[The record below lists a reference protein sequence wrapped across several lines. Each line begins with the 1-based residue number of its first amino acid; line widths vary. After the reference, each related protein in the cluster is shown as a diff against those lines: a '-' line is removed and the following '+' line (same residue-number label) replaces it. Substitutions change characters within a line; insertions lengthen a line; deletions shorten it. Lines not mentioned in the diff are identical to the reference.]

1 MRDPALASVYVDYF
15 NETHG
20 MVRDTMR
27 RFVNEAVKPHIDAWE
42 EAGAFP
48 REIYPQAGQPGLA
61 EHRPSDRVWRLG
73 RQDVFLKV
81 AASELMRSG
90 SGGFVASLGSLDIG
104 LPPAGLAHGLG
115 GAQGTHRAAGARG
128 REDHRP
134 GHHRAQR
141 RLGCGQPHPRGATAT
156 TTWST
161 APRPS
166 SPRARAD
173 YYTVAVRTGEA
184 GFGGVSL
191 LLIEKG
197 TPGFTVGRKLKKM
210 GWWASDTAELF
221 FQDCRVPAEN
231 LLGPE
236 NSGFFT
242 IMANF
247 QAERLSLAIMAYMT
261 AQLALEQCLAYVKER
276 TTFGKPLSKHQ
287 VIRHKLA
294 EMATQVNVAREYTY
308 RCAARMQAGESAIA
322 EVSMA
327 KNFATS
333 VSTMVTDE
341 AVQIFGGMGY
351 MRESL
356 VERLYRDN
364 RILSIG
370 GGTHE
375 IMNEIIS
382 EATGVVTDMAM
393 PPLLSGLRVLDLTR
407 NLPGRLPR
415 ACWPTWAPPSSR
427 WSRPRVTRRGRWRRC
442 SRRST
447 TARNAAA
454 STSAA
459 APTSTACAPGCRR
472 PTCCSTASAPV
483 CCRAWGWM
491 RPRCT
496 R

>member
-1 MRDPALASVYVDYF
+1 MRDKALSGVYVDYF

-42 EAGAFP
+42 EAGGFP
-48 REIYPQAGQPGLA
+48 REVYQQAGSLGL
-61 EHRPSDRVWRLG
+61 LG
-73 RQDVFLKV
+73 IGHPTEFGGSGEQDVFLKV
-81 AASELMRSG
+81 AASEELMRSG

-104 LPPAGLAHGLG
+104 LPPVWRTGSDELKQRIVPQVLAGEKIIALAITEPSG
-115 GAQGTHRAAGARG
+115 GSDVANLKTRAVRDG
-128 REDHRP
+128 DHYVVN
-134 GHHRAQR
+134 GSKTFITS
-141 RLGCGQPHPRGATAT
+141 G
-156 TTWST
+156 
-161 APRPS
+161 
-166 SPRARAD
+166 ARAD

-197 TPGFTVGRKLKKM
+197 TPGFTVGRTLKKM

-247 QAERLSLAIMAYMT
+247 QAERLSLAIMATMT

-382 EATGVVTDMAM
+382 KQ
-393 PPLLSGLRVLDLTR
+393 LGL
-407 NLPGRLPR
+407 
-415 ACWPTWAPPSSR
+415 
-427 WSRPRVTRRGRWRRC
+427 
-442 SRRST
+442 
-447 TARNAAA
+447 
-454 STSAA
+454 
-459 APTSTACAPGCRR
+459 
-472 PTCCSTASAPV
+472 
-483 CCRAWGWM
+483 
-491 RPRCT
+491 
-496 R
+496 

>member
-1 MRDPALASVYVDYF
+1 MRDKALSGVYVDYF

-42 EAGAFP
+42 EAGGFP
-48 REIYPQAGQPGLA
+48 REVYQQAGSLGL
-61 EHRPSDRVWRLG
+61 LG
-73 RQDVFLKV
+73 IGHPIEFGGSGEQDVFLKV
-81 AASELMRSG
+81 AASEELMRSG

-104 LPPAGLAHGLG
+104 LPPVWRMGSDALKQRIVPQVLAGEKIIALAITEPSG
-115 GAQGTHRAAGARG
+115 GSDVANLKTRAVRDGDYYVVNG
-128 REDHRP
+128 SKTFITS
-134 GHHRAQR
+134 G
-141 RLGCGQPHPRGATAT
+141 
-156 TTWST
+156 
-161 APRPS
+161 
-166 SPRARAD
+166 ARAD

-197 TPGFTVGRKLKKM
+197 TPGFTVGRNLKKM

-247 QAERLSLAIMAYMT
+247 QAERLSLAIMATMT

-375 IMNEIIS
+375 IMNEII
-382 EATGVVTDMAM
+382 AKQ
-393 PPLLSGLRVLDLTR
+393 LGL
-407 NLPGRLPR
+407 
-415 ACWPTWAPPSSR
+415 
-427 WSRPRVTRRGRWRRC
+427 
-442 SRRST
+442 
-447 TARNAAA
+447 
-454 STSAA
+454 
-459 APTSTACAPGCRR
+459 
-472 PTCCSTASAPV
+472 
-483 CCRAWGWM
+483 
-491 RPRCT
+491 
-496 R
+496 

>member
-27 RFVNEAVKPHIDAWE
+27 RFVSEAVKPHIDAWE
-42 EAGAFP
+42 EAGGFP
-48 REIYPQAGQPGLA
+48 REVYQQAGSLGL
-61 EHRPSDRVWRLG
+61 LG
-73 RQDVFLKV
+73 IGHPTEFGGSGEQDVFLKV
-81 AASELMRSG
+81 AASEELMRSG

-104 LPPAGLAHGLG
+104 LPPVWRTGSDELKQRIVPQVLAGEKIIALAITEPSG
-115 GAQGTHRAAGARG
+115 GSDVANLKTRAVRDG
-128 REDHRP
+128 DHYVVN
-134 GHHRAQR
+134 GSKTFITS
-141 RLGCGQPHPRGATAT
+141 G
-156 TTWST
+156 
-161 APRPS
+161 
-166 SPRARAD
+166 ARAD

-197 TPGFTVGRKLKKM
+197 TPGFTVGRNLKKM

-375 IMNEIIS
+375 IMNEII
-382 EATGVVTDMAM
+382 AKQ
-393 PPLLSGLRVLDLTR
+393 LGL
-407 NLPGRLPR
+407 
-415 ACWPTWAPPSSR
+415 
-427 WSRPRVTRRGRWRRC
+427 
-442 SRRST
+442 
-447 TARNAAA
+447 
-454 STSAA
+454 
-459 APTSTACAPGCRR
+459 
-472 PTCCSTASAPV
+472 
-483 CCRAWGWM
+483 
-491 RPRCT
+491 
-496 R
+496 

>member
-1 MRDPALASVYVDYF
+1 MRDKALSGAYVDYF

-27 RFVNEAVKPHIDAWE
+27 RFVNEAVKPHIDEWE
-42 EAGAFP
+42 EAGGFP
-48 REIYPQAGQPGLA
+48 REIYPQAGGLGL
-61 EHRPSDRVWRLG
+61 LG
-73 RQDVFLKV
+73 IGHPTEFGGSGEQDVFLKV
-81 AASELMRSG
+81 AASEELMRSG

-104 LPPAGLAHGLG
+104 LPPVWRMGSDALKQRIVPQVLAGEKIIALAITEPSG
-115 GAQGTHRAAGARG
+115 GSDVANLKTRAVRDG
-128 REDHRP
+128 DHYVVN
-134 GHHRAQR
+134 GSKTFITS
-141 RLGCGQPHPRGATAT
+141 G
-156 TTWST
+156 
-161 APRPS
+161 
-166 SPRARAD
+166 ARAD

-197 TPGFTVGRKLKKM
+197 TPGFTVGRNLKKM

-382 EATGVVTDMAM
+382 KQ
-393 PPLLSGLRVLDLTR
+393 LGL
-407 NLPGRLPR
+407 
-415 ACWPTWAPPSSR
+415 
-427 WSRPRVTRRGRWRRC
+427 
-442 SRRST
+442 
-447 TARNAAA
+447 
-454 STSAA
+454 
-459 APTSTACAPGCRR
+459 
-472 PTCCSTASAPV
+472 
-483 CCRAWGWM
+483 
-491 RPRCT
+491 
-496 R
+496 